1 MKKDE
6 IKKFLIEKKKQF
18 PKKNI
23 FFNLNC
29 YGSSLSSMYR
39 TYLKETDKVYDSEVN
54 TVKSCVTLD
63 PMFYVQY
70 TPHNNHNYTLLSQ
83 CINDIVAKIDNSM
96 TMINI
101 YDILYTI
108 GHSDIYGH
116 QAHTVQVTFSWF
128 LI

>member
-29 YGSSLSSMYR
+29 YGSSLSNMYR

-54 TVKSCVTLD
+54 TVKSCVTVVYNL
-63 PMFYVQY
+63 
-70 TPHNNHNYTLLSQ
+70 
-83 CINDIVAKIDNSM
+83 
-96 TMINI
+96 
-101 YDILYTI
+101 
-108 GHSDIYGH
+108 
-116 QAHTVQVTFSWF
+116 
-128 LI
+128 